1 MPAKERR
8 PHTPVAVLGA
18 GLTGMSA
25 ALALRE
31 KGSGFRIFEKLEHPG
46 GHAITLEDSG
56 FRFDRTG
63 HLLHLRDAAMREKVM
78 GWIGDD
84 HRVVQRK
91 SVIWSNGVYTR
102 YPFQANTFGLPPA
115 VAYECVMG
123 FIAAHFA
130 ANKLAPQNFEEF
142 CLTHFGVGISRHF
155 MIPYNS
161 RLWGVHPSEIT
172 AAWCERF
179 VPLPKLEDVIA
190 GAVGASDRE
199 LGYNQNFVYPRLGI
213 GELPKAMAKD
223 LPELELGRAPTRI
236 DATARRLN
244 FEDGE
249 TVDYDALISTA
260 PLPLLIDAIADA
272 PPEVRA
278 ASAKLRCT
286 PLYYLDVA
294 LAVPCGRP
302 YHWIY
307 VPEEKY
313 PFYRVGCYS
322 HFSEAMAPPG
332 KACLYVELAERS
344 PPDLGEILP
353 RVTEGLMELGLI
365 SAPGEVAF
373 ARVRKIDYAYVI
385 FDHAYFD
392 AMATVKA
399 FLEQKQIVPAGRYG
413 NWNYSSME
421 DALIFGRDAAALAQ
435 ELLP

>member
-1 MPAKERR
+1 MIGSSATIRASCTRASASGSCRR
-8 PHTPVAVLGA
+8 PW
-18 GLTGMSA
+18 
-25 ALALRE
+25 R
-31 KGSGFRIFEKLEHPG
+31 
-46 GHAITLEDSG
+46 
-56 FRFDRTG
+56 
-63 HLLHLRDAAMREKVM
+63 
-78 GWIGDD
+78 
-84 HRVVQRK
+84 
-91 SVIWSNGVYTR
+91 
-102 YPFQANTFGLPPA
+102 
-115 VAYECVMG
+115 
-123 FIAAHFA
+123 
-130 ANKLAPQNFEEF
+130 
-142 CLTHFGVGISRHF
+142 
-155 MIPYNS
+155 
-161 RLWGVHPSEIT
+161 
-172 AAWCERF
+172 
-179 VPLPKLEDVIA
+179 
-190 GAVGASDRE
+190 
-199 LGYNQNFVYPRLGI
+199 
-213 GELPKAMAKD
+213 KD

-353 RVTEGLMELGLI
+353 RVTEGLMR
-365 SAPGEVAF
+365 
-373 ARVRKIDYAYVI
+373 ARLDFR
-385 FDHAYFD
+385 
-392 AMATVKA
+392 T
-399 FLEQKQIVPAGRYG
+399 G
-413 NWNYSSME
+413 
-421 DALIFGRDAAALAQ
+421 
-435 ELLP
+435 

>member
-1 MPAKERR
+1 MPATERR
-8 PHTPVAVLGA
+8 PQVPVAVLGA

-25 ALALRE
+25 ALTLKEAGAR
-31 KGSGFRIFEKLEHPG
+31 FRIFEKLEQPG

-63 HLLHLRDAAMREKVM
+63 HLLHLRDAAMREKVL
-78 GWIGDD
+78 GWIGAD
-84 HRVVQRK
+84 HTVVQRR

-130 ANKLAPQNFEEF
+130 EGKRPPRDFEEF
-142 CLTHFGVGISRHF
+142 CLTHFGAGISRHF

-213 GELPKAMAKD
+213 GELPKAMARS
-223 LPELELGRAPTRI
+223 LPEIELGRAPTRI
-236 DATARRLN
+236 DAAERRLH

-249 TVDYDALISTA
+249 TVDYGVLISTA
-260 PLPLLIDAIADA
+260 PLPRLVEVVADA

-278 ASAKLRCT
+278 AAAQLRCS

-302 YHWIY
+302 FHWIY

-322 HFSEAMAPPG
+322 HFSDAMAPPG

-344 PPDLGEILP
+344 PPDLTEVLP
-353 RVTEGLMELGLI
+353 RVSEGLVELGLI
-365 SAPGEVAF
+365 STPSEVAF

-392 AMATVKA
+392 AVATVKA
-399 FLEQKQIVPAGRYG
+399 FLDQKHIVPAGRYG

-421 DALIFGRDAAALAQ
+421 DALIFGRDAATRAQ
-435 ELLP
+435 ELLA